1 MKPHPPIS
9 FFGKLIFR
17 QSDDMIRS
25 GQKRYLS
32 SEDAPELLEPLNP
45 FNNRGIEYDVAWT
58 QPRQMVKD
66 LIRVGK
72 SYFVKAFILLFVF
85 TLASLLAPILIHGFV
100 ENIQSQNKNWWALL
114 SYALALGVSG
124 AASGLFLQHYFY
136 QALQCFQFLVNIINE
151 KLFHHSLKI
160 TQNTRGKYQ
169 VGDVVNL
176 MGSDSETVGDVCIIL
191 SELLSCL
198 MLIIGCTSMLFYYI
212 GWSAVTALAVF
223 ALLYPITQKIAT
235 LFEKYGDGLM
245 VHRDRRMTIM
255 TQILNAIRLVKFF
268 AWEKSV
274 EKEVLAVRADEIRMR
289 RKLAYAEMISGLSY
303 TAVSSFVLFVALYF
317 HAWRGEKLDAALI
330 FTCVSLFGLLE
341 EPFGNLSRLIS
352 RLIQVYVSSQRL
364 ADYFGS
370 EVLTGAEKHT
380 RSSTSGDDFKGVR
393 LQNIS
398 YKYPGSDQTV
408 LKDVSFSIE
417 KGESLAIVGSVG
429 SGKSTLL
436 QLLMGELSDYQGQ
449 LDQPENRI
457 AFVSQEAFIVNAT
470 LKENVLFGE
479 VEDSARLQQSLSVSA
494 LEADLQKFPAGMNT
508 EIGEKGVNLSGGQKQ
523 RVALARAFY
532 SKAEMIF
539 LDDPLS
545 AVDVDTEKVLCDRLL
560 FGAWKEKTLVVVT
573 HRLDQLRRFDKILLL
588 ESGQVAGFGSFSELF
603 KTNKQFEYFLQFYA
617 AEVKSLKAKAEGFEA
632 AQQVAEMRIT
642 EDEERETGAVRT
654 DIYLDY
660 LKSLGGDVE
669 MAKTPKG
676 RRVIWAWV
684 FALFFG
690 AFMVTLTPLLQKL
703 WLSDGAT
710 KTSSYTQDQMLHYVL
725 IYGLLGIASLLVH
738 LVNDFMWLER
748 GIRAGQRMHDLM
760 LRAVLH
766 SKIRFFDSTP
776 VGRILQRFS
785 RDVESVDAHLQW
797 SFSAAVHTL
806 IQVMVSVVL
815 ILTVLPVTAI
825 FMGPVFWLY
834 YHVQLTYRKS
844 AREMKRLDSIARSPR
859 YAHFKETLMGLPVI
873 RAFGKQSWFLNE
885 FYKKLEYSQRMFF
898 GHYLLNRW
906 FSVRVPLLGAGIS
919 LVTTL
924 VIAWLSYQGKI
935 AAGLAGLVTVYALN
949 LWRSLNWCVRIFADI
964 ESRMTSVERLRYYTQ
979 LEPESNLTKKESALP
994 MGWPLNG
1001 DLEFENVQARYAEHL
1016 PLVLKNVNFA
1026 VRGGARVGIVGRTG
1040 SGKSTLFQTLYRLVE
1055 IESGAI
1061 KISGVNIAELDLFT
1075 LRRNLAIIPQDPVL
1089 FLGTIRSNLDRYQ
1102 EYADEE
1108 IQEALKKASMWSY
1121 ISSLPQGINEPVN
1134 ENGQNFSQGQRQLLC
1149 LARALLCKVKVLVLD
1164 EATAS
1169 VDVRTDSIIQKVIR
1183 ESFHGV
1189 TLLII
1194 AHRLETIQDAD
1205 VIIEIKEGVSQ
1216 HVTFEA
1222 LRQQPDLIVV

>member
-1 MKPHPPIS
+1 MKPQPSIS
-9 FFGKLIFR
+9 FLGKLIFR
-17 QSDDMIRS
+17 QSDEMIRS
-25 GQKRYLS
+25 GQTRYLLA
-32 SEDAPELLEPLNP
+32 EDAPELLPPLNP
-45 FNNRGIEYDVAWT
+45 FNNRGKDHGIHWT
-58 QPRQMVKD
+58 EPRKMVKD

-72 SYFVKAFILLFVF
+72 SYFVKAFILLFAF
-85 TLASLLAPILIHGFV
+85 TAASLVSPILIHGFV
-100 ENIQSQNKNWWALL
+100 ENIQSNNKNWWVLL
-114 SYALALGVSG
+114 SYALALGISG

-136 QALQCFQFLVNIINE
+136 QALQCFQYLVNIINE

-160 TQNTRGKYQ
+160 TQNTRSKYQ

-198 MLIIGCTSMLFYYI
+198 LLIIGCTSMLFYYI

-235 LFEKYGDGLM
+235 LFEKYGDELM
-245 VHRDRRMTIM
+245 AYRDRRMTIM

-364 ADYFGS
+364 ADYFKS
-370 EVLTGAEKHT
+370 EVLTGEEKKDLPVTDSDH
-380 RSSTSGDDFKGVR
+380 GVR
-393 LQNIS
+393 LQNLT
-398 YKYPGSDQTV
+398 YKYPGSTQAV
-408 LKDVSFSIE
+408 LKDVSFSIA

-436 QLLMGELSDYQGQ
+436 QLLMGELAGYEGQ
-449 LDQPENRI
+449 LEQSEKKI

-479 VEDSARLQQSLSVSA
+479 TEDSDNLQKALYVSA
-494 LEADLQKFPAGMNT
+494 LEADLQRFPAGMNT

-523 RVALARAFY
+523 RVALARAY
-532 SKAEMIF
+532 YANAETIF

-560 FGAWKEKTLVVVT
+560 FGAWKDKTLVVVT
-573 HRLDQLRRFDKILLL
+573 HRLDQLRRFDKILHL
-588 ESGQVAGFGSFSELF
+588 ENGQVVGFGSFSDLF

-617 AEVKSLKAKAEGFEA
+617 AEEKSLKAKSEGTAA

-676 RRVIWAWV
+676 RRVIWTWV
-684 FALFFG
+684 TALFFG
-690 AFMVTLTPLLQKL
+690 AFMVTFTPLLQKL

-710 KTSSYTQDQMLHYVL
+710 KTTDYTQDQMLHYVL

-760 LRAVLH
+760 LRSVLR

-815 ILTVLPVTAI
+815 ILTVLPATAI

-873 RAFGKQSWFLNE
+873 RAFGKQSWFSNE
-885 FYKKLEYSQRMFF
+885 FYKKLEFSQRMFF

-919 LVTTL
+919 LITTI
-924 VIAWLSYQGKI
+924 VIAWMSFEGKI

-979 LEPESNLTKKESALP
+979 LEPENDLTTQKPALP
-994 MGWPLNG
+994 SGWPMNG
-1001 DLEFENVQARYAEHL
+1001 DLVFENVQARYAEHL
-1016 PLVLKNVNFA
+1016 PLVLKNVNFK
-1026 VRGGARVGIVGRTG
+1026 VSGGARVGIVGRTG

-1061 KISGVNIAELDLFT
+1061 KLSGVNVAELDLFT

-1102 EYADEE
+1102 EYTDAE
-1108 IQEALKKASMWSY
+1108 IQDALKKASMWDF
-1121 ISSLPQGINEPVN
+1121 ISSLPNGFNEPVT

-1149 LARALLCKVKVLVLD
+1149 LARALLCKVKVMVLD

-1183 ESFHGV
+1183 ESFQGV

-1205 VIIEIKEGVSQ
+1205 VIIEIKDGVSQ

-1222 LRQQPDLIVV
+1222 LRQQPDLIVG